1 MKTVYLNSC
10 FFMVLGEDQ
19 YLNIKKWK
27 NYKKILDTVNLI
39 VFNRINVKV
48 DMVNE
53 INIFKVKDFNF
64 NISSSDIRRK
74 INNCNLKINDL
85 PFEIMNYIKKNKIY
99 KIDAD

>member
-1 MKTVYLNSC
+1 MKQFVKYCADRVY
-10 FFMVLGEDQ
+10 
-19 YLNIKKWK
+19 YR
-27 NYKKILDTVNLI
+27 NYV
-39 VFNRINVKV
+39 
-48 DMVNE
+48 
-53 INIFKVKDFNF
+53 NIFKVKDFNF